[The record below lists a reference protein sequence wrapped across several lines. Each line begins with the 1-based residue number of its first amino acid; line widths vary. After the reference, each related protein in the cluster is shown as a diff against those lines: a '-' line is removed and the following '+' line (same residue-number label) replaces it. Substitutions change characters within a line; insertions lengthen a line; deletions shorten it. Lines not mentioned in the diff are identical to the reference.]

1 MRDYP
6 FADWIP
12 ISLGVG
18 YQFEHYMGFS
28 RN

>member
-12 ISLGVG
+12 ISFGVG
-18 YQFEHYMGFS
+18 YLFEHYKGFS